1 MPDIKPFFQRRAR
14 RPWTGLALAGP
25 VGALATALLV
35 AVGAGVLIAGS
46 PLAHTQPAKLMAAS
60 LGTLLAALAGGV
72 VIAPVLAWRLNAG
85 RVTPTW
91 ALGIFLSPLAVALLL
106 VAVGWPAVLRANAV
120 YLLGV
125 FALQALLSWGVFA
138 YWSFPPYASKPKARR
153 PKKRSEPEP
162 APVLGEPTDPPA

>member
-1 MPDIKPFFQRRAR
+1 MSDIKPFFQRRAR
-14 RPWTGLALAGP
+14 RPWTGLALSGP
-25 VGALATALLV
+25 VGALATALAIAL
-35 AVGAGVLIAGS
+35 GAGILVSGS
-46 PLAHTQPAKLMAAS
+46 LLAHAQPARLLAACV
-60 LGTLLAALAGGV
+60 GTLLAALAGGV
-72 VIAPVLAWRLNAG
+72 VIAPVLAWRLKAG
-85 RVTPTW
+85 RVTPLW
-91 ALGIFLSPLAVALLL
+91 ALGVFLSPLAVAMLL

-153 PKKRSEPEP
+153 PKKRSGPEP